1 MESLSSKKKNVK
13 CVSQMFPLNMHGLNL
28 ITNEINYGLIKEDNF
43 IIHLFKTGWTIMIFQ
58 CTPHIMKASQ

>member
-28 ITNEINYGLIKEDNF
+28 IANEINYGLIQEDNF
-43 IIHLFKTGWTIMIFQ
+43 IIHLFKTGWAIMIF
-58 CTPHIMKASQ
+58 